1 MASARQDLLFNG
13 LATVARLGSAM
24 VLFVLLGR
32 WLGPEDFGNLMAAFA
47 ASTLFAFAA
56 SLGLAQQALREIAV
70 PGPGQETVASVLLT
84 AKLVLSLVTVALALA
99 AGLSLGGSAWVF
111 TWLCLAVVAE
121 GWIEFLFAML
131 KARGRYGAE
140 AGFQAIAATLHL
152 GIVAAVCSRQP
163 AIEPVAVAFAASR
176 SLQLIG
182 ALWVSHRAHPLPRLA
197 PDWRSMRLQ
206 LLRGGAYTADVGLAV
221 LAQQLDTL
229 VVRAWLGA
237 QAAGL
242 YQAGMRVVLG
252 MQSLSVIAG
261 NVFIPRL
268 TQSLSDGERHFV
280 VLRELRRTYW
290 ALAIIAGLGVWLVGS
305 MLTRYGYGSAYAE
318 LVELWPWLAVLIGVR
333 MLAAHHGVRLTAL
346 GRQALRT
353 KISAIGL
360 CSGLF
365 AMLLALQWDA
375 GLTGVVLALIGSAAW
390 IWFAYRRAAIR
401 ISHATD

>member
-1 MASARQDLLFNG
+1 MASARQDLLLNG
-13 LATVARLGSAM
+13 LAVVARLGSAM

-32 WLGPEDFGNLMAAFA
+32 WLGPQDFGNLMAAFA
-47 ASTLFAFAA
+47 AATLFAFLA
-56 SLGLAQQALREIAV
+56 SLGLTQQALREMAV
-70 PGPGQETVASVLLT
+70 PGPGQDGVASALLS
-84 AKLVLSLVTVALALA
+84 AKLALSVATVALALA
-99 AGLSLGGSAWVF
+99 AGLALGGPAWVF

-140 AGFQAIAATLHL
+140 AGFQAVAATLHL

-163 AIEPVAVAFAASR
+163 AIEPVALAFAASR
-176 SLQLIG
+176 ALQLVG
-182 ALWVSHRAHPLPRLA
+182 ALWVSHRAHPLPR
-197 PDWRSMRLQ
+197 PTRQWRSLRQQ
-206 LLRGGAYTADVGLAV
+206 LRRGGAYTADVGLSV

-229 VVRAWLGA
+229 IVRAWLGA

-268 TQSLSDGERHFV
+268 TKSLQDKAGHAQ
-280 VLRELRRTYW
+280 VLRELRRAYA
-290 ALAIIAGLGVWLVGS
+290 ALALLAAAGVWLLGS
-305 MLTRYGYGSAYAE
+305 LLTRYGYGAAFAE
-318 LVELWPWLAVLIGVR
+318 LGALWPWLAALIGLR

-353 KISAIGL
+353 RVNALGL
-360 CSGLF
+360 LLSMAAL
-365 AMLLALQWDA
+365 LLALQLGA
-375 GLTGVVLALIGSAAW
+375 GLVGVVLALIAGTAW
-390 IWFAYRRAAIR
+390 IWFAFRRAVLRVA
-401 ISHATD
+401 SP